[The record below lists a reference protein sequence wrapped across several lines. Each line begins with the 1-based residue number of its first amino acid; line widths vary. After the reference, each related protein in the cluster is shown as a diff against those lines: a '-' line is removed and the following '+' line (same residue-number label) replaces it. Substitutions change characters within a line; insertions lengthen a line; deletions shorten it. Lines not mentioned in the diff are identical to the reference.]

1 MNGQEY
7 AQEVERLQA
16 IGLPPRMM
24 QEWRARTLRE
34 LAGTDGLSVTQ
45 LLTLESILS
54 AAPRSETVAD
64 ECGLLMSACQVALQG
79 SDPHDWPQE

>member
-1 MNGQEY
+1 MDGQQF
-7 AQEVERLQA
+7 AQEVTRLQA

-34 LAGTDGLSVTQ
+34 LAGTEGLGVTQ
-45 LLTLESILS
+45 LLRLESILS

-64 ECGLLMSACQVALQG
+64 ECGLLISACQVAMQG
-79 SDPHDWPQE
+79 SDPHNWSQE